1 MPSRA
6 EIVMNDLVA
15 EFQAITT
22 ANGYRNDVK
31 NVVKAIRP
39 PQTIMEFPEI
49 GIEFGNSDI
58 APKDDQRT
66 LYDEIVEVN
75 VVGFVAADL
84 NAAQDPESA
93 NKLYDASE
101 SLAHDIRKKICAD
114 ILTKKINDAANTW
127 NVELSENK
135 LTVGRVMMLGA
146 QRSIGLIEAQF
157 KVRIR
162 NLDSSFDD

>member
-6 EIVMNDLVA
+6 EILMNDLAA
-15 EFQAITT
+15 EFQAVTI

-49 GIEFGNSDI
+49 GVEFGSSEI
-58 APKDDQRT
+58 IPKDDQRT

-75 VVGFVAADL
+75 IVGVVAADL
-84 NAAQDPESA
+84 NAGQDPESA
-93 NKLYDASE
+93 NKLYEASE

-114 ILTKKINDAANTW
+114 ILTKKINDAGNKW

-146 QRSIGLIEAQF
+146 QRSTGTVKAQF

-162 NLDSSFDD
+162 NLDSSFED